1 MNKDTCIKAL
11 ALNETV
17 RVYLL
22 KNTDTVNTAIKKH
35 NLWPSSTSVLGKA
48 LSMGQMMGH
57 MLKGDEALTIKIAG
71 NGYLGKVIVD
81 ANAKG
86 EVRGYVDNPNVNFV
100 NNSGGLNDLYAIGNE
115 GLIEVIKDLKMK
127 DLFTSSIELTGNLAS
142 DFTYYFYESE
152 QTPSLVSLGILVGE
166 DNKCIISGGIIIQ
179 VLPNA
184 TDKEITTI
192 EEKASLLSN
201 FSELLQIASLED
213 ILHILFNDDYQIL
226 DEVNVS
232 FKCSCSKESFSRSLL
247 TLGSKTLKEIL
258 DEDHHIETRCYYC
271 NDKYDFNEEEITLL
285 INEAASQGK

>member
-1 MNKDTCIKAL
+1 MSKDICIKAL
-11 ALNETV
+11 ALNNTV
-17 RVYLL
+17 RVYVLR
-22 KNTDTVNTAIKKH
+22 NTDTVNTAIEKH
-35 NLWPSSTSVLGKA
+35 NLWPSSTSVLGKG
-48 LSMGQMMGH
+48 LSMGQMMGK
-57 MLKGDEALTIKIAG
+57 MLKGKEALTIKIAG
-71 NGYLGKVIVD
+71 NGYLGKVIID

-100 NNSGGLNDLYAIGNE
+100 NNNGGLNDLYAIGNE

-184 TDKEITTI
+184 TEKEIVAI
-192 EEKASLLSN
+192 EDKASLLNN
-201 FSELLQIASLED
+201 FSNLLQNYNLVE
-213 ILHILFNDDYQIL
+213 ILKLLFNEDFEIL
-226 DEVNVS
+226 DESDVC

-247 TLGSKTLKEIL
+247 TLGSKTLTEIL
-258 DEDHHIETRCYYC
+258 DEDHHIETNCYYC
-271 NDKYDFNEEEITLL
+271 NSKYDFNEEEISLL
-285 INEAASQGK
+285 IKEAKSQGK

>member
-1 MNKDTCIKAL
+1 MNKDICIKAL
-11 ALNETV
+11 ALDEKV
-17 RVYLL
+17 RVYII
-22 KNTDTVNTAIKKH
+22 KNTNTVNEAVTKH
-35 NLWPSSTSVLGKA
+35 NLLPSSTSVLGKT
-48 LSMGQMMGH
+48 LTIGQLMGK
-57 MLKGDEALTIKIAG
+57 MLKGNEALTIKIAG

-100 NNSGGLNDLYAIGNE
+100 NNNGGFNDIYAIGNE

-127 DLFTSSIELTGNLAS
+127 DLFTSSIALTGNLAS

-179 VLPNA
+179 LLPNA
-184 TDKEITTI
+184 TEKEIVTI
-192 EEKASLLSN
+192 EEKANVLNN
-201 FSELLQIASLED
+201 FSNLLQSTSLED
-213 ILHILFNDDYQIL
+213 ILTLLFGDNYKIL
-226 DEVNVS
+226 EESEVS

-258 DEDHHIETRCYYC
+258 DEDHHIETKCYYC
-271 NDKYDFNEEEITLL
+271 NSKYDFNEEEITLL
-285 INEAASQGK
+285 IKEAFSQGK